1 MKRREHIL
9 VVSLALF
16 NTEGEANLSAV
27 DIANELDISPG
38 NLYYHFKG
46 KDEIVAELYEQF
58 ERGMELLLQEG
69 LEARSSLEEYWLHLY
84 VIFEHI
90 YNYRFFFRNITDL
103 LQKYHGIE
111 SRFRRLMEQQSR
123 WVKQLLTGLL
133 DEEVIVDPHMVAARV
148 EHLTDNIMLLFTHW
162 FQFQNLRNRKL
173 GQHDFIQSAILQI
186 MTLLAPYMGNL
197 QLQFMEACLN
207 LYQREKQD

>member
-1 MKRREHIL
+1 MKRRDHIL

-16 NTEGEANLSAV
+16 NSEGEANLSAV

-46 KDEIVAELYEQF
+46 KEEIVSELYEQF
-58 ERGMELLLQEG
+58 EAGFELLLQDGMETG
-69 LEARSSLEEYWLHLY
+69 AGLEEYWLYLY

-90 YNYRFFFRNITDL
+90 YNFRFFFRNITDL
-103 LQKYHGIE
+103 LQKYQSIE
-111 SRFRRLMEQQSR
+111 PRFRRLMEKQSR
-123 WVKQLLTGLL
+123 WVRQLLTGLL
-133 DEEVIVDPHMVAARV
+133 EEGVIVHPHLAEERI
-148 EHLTDNIMLLFTHW
+148 ERLTDSIMLLFTHW

-173 GQHDFIQSAILQI
+173 DQHDFIQSAILQI
-186 MTLLAPYMGNL
+186 MTLLAPYMGGQ

-207 LYQREKQD
+207 LYQRDKQG

>member
-16 NTEGEANLSAV
+16 NSEGEANLSAV

-46 KDEIVAELYEQF
+46 KEEIVSELYEQF
-58 ERGMELLLQEG
+58 EAGFELLLQDGMETG
-69 LEARSSLEEYWLHLY
+69 AGLEEYWLYLY

-90 YNYRFFFRNITDL
+90 YNFRFFFRNITDL
-103 LQKYHGIE
+103 LQKYQSIE
-111 SRFRRLMEQQSR
+111 PRFRRLMEKQSR
-123 WVKQLLTGLL
+123 WVRQLLTGLL
-133 DEEVIVDPHMVAARV
+133 EEGVIVHPHLAEERI
-148 EHLTDNIMLLFTHW
+148 ERLTDSIMLLFTHW

-173 GQHDFIQSAILQI
+173 DQHDFIQSAILQI
-186 MTLLAPYMGNL
+186 MTLLAPYMGGQ

-207 LYQREKQD
+207 LYQRDKQG